1 MLWFFIEG
9 VYRGNKN
16 KGKRIISRSDKIM
29 DLIGIKVKHK
39 AFGVGTVTEQDAQY
53 ITIAFEA
60 KTTKFLFPG
69 CFENFVKAEDAPI
82 QIAID
87 KIITEGKI
95 AAEQKK
101 QEKEAARKAAEEK
114 KKAEDAL
121 KREVIARKTSY
132 KPKEAIRTIRVE
144 GKNMIFFVFQGNTF
158 ERECEGG
165 YIWAPVYD
173 KSGSQPHH
181 WARLEDVRKGDI
193 ILHGCDAH
201 IKAISVAKDACYSAA
216 QPEELQSEDLWEQ
229 NGRRVDC
236 EYIRINNPIKTSTF
250 REDIVRLCQAKY
262 SPFDKDGNGNMGYL
276 YEINRE
282 LAHIFVE
289 ASAKLNPYIESEK
302 CISEFLA
309 EEFNG

>member
-1 MLWFFIEG
+1 MVG
-9 VYRGNKN
+9 Q
-16 KGKRIISRSDKIM
+16 
-29 DLIGIKVKHK
+29 KVKHT
-39 AFGVGTVTEQDAQY
+39 AFGVGEVVEFDGNY
-53 ITIAFEA
+53 ITVSFPNKTSKFIYPDAFE
-60 KTTKFLFPG
+60 KFI
-69 CFENFVKAEDAPI
+69 KAEDASL
-82 QIAID
+82 QD
-87 KIITEGKI
+87 KIIKDIAAAKE
-95 AAEQKK
+95 AAEQKRL
-101 QEKEAARKAAEEK
+101 EEEAARKAAEEK
-114 KKAEDAL
+114 RAEELAAKQQAVSKK
-121 KREVIARKTSY
+121 TGY
-132 KPKEAIRTIRVE
+132 TPKVAVRMERIE
-144 GKNMIFFVFQGNTF
+144 GKPMIFFVFQGNTF
-158 ERECEGG
+158 ERECDGG

-173 KSGSQPHH
+173 RSGSQPHH

-309 EEFNG
+309 EEFND

>member
-1 MLWFFIEG
+1 
-9 VYRGNKN
+9 
-16 KGKRIISRSDKIM
+16 M
-29 DLIGIKVKHK
+29 DLLGTKVKHK
-39 AFGVGTVTEQDAQY
+39 AFGTGTVTEIDTQY
-53 ITIAFEA
+53 ITIAFAA
-60 KTTKFLFPG
+60 KTTKLLFPS
-69 CFENFVKAEDAPI
+69 CFENFVKAEDESV
-82 QIAID
+82 QSAID
-87 KIITEGKI
+87 KMIADAKI

-101 QEKEAARKAAEEK
+101 QEEEAARKAAEEK
-114 KKAEDAL
+114 KMAEEAL
-121 KREVIARKTSY
+121 KREAIARKTSY

-144 GKNMIFFVFQGNTF
+144 GKNMVFFVFQGNTF

-181 WARLEDVRKGDI
+181 WARLEDIRKGDI

-201 IKAISVAKDACYSAA
+201 IKAISVARDICYSAA

-236 EYIRINNPIKTSTF
+236 EYIRINNPIKTSQF

-282 LAHIFVE
+282 LAKIFIK
-289 ASAKLNPYIESEK
+289 ASIENNPYLE
-302 CISEFLA
+302 A
-309 EEFNG
+309 EEFINDIMNEETDD

>member
-1 MLWFFIEG
+1 
-9 VYRGNKN
+9 
-16 KGKRIISRSDKIM
+16 M
-29 DLIGIKVKHK
+29 DLLGTKVKHK
-39 AFGVGTVTEQDAQY
+39 AFGTGTVTEIDTQY
-53 ITIAFEA
+53 ITIAFAA
-60 KTTKFLFPG
+60 KTTKFLFPA
-69 CFENFVKAEDAPI
+69 CFENFVKAEDASV
-82 QIAID
+82 QSTID
-87 KIITEGKI
+87 KMIVDAKV

-101 QEKEAARKAAEEK
+101 QEEEAARKAAEEK
-114 KKAEDAL
+114 KMAEEAL
-121 KREVIARKTSY
+121 KREAIARKTSY

-144 GKNMIFFVFQGNTF
+144 GKNMVFFVFQGNTF

-201 IKAISVAKDACYSAA
+201 IKAISMVKDSCYGAA

-236 EYIRINNPIKTSTF
+236 EYIRINNPIKTSQF

-282 LAHIFVE
+282 LAKIFIK
-289 ASAKLNPYIESEK
+289 ASIENNPYLE
-302 CISEFLA
+302 A
-309 EEFNG
+309 EEFINDIMNEETDD